1 MSFSH
6 WFIIWRMLYSYELPS
21 IDNAKAKANISLDVL
36 SGKKGFDAILIDD
49 FLYNHYPE
57 IRPLWNNMFEYNSKV
72 VEKRHTLARLIDE
85 RLRTLL
91 RTDTYRYLDEPGKY
105 YHLDYNEFDL

>member
-1 MSFSH
+1 LLNSIYHLQEIRIRFLLFH
-6 WFIIWRMLYSYELPS
+6 FFHDLYQQ
-21 IDNAKAKANISLDVL
+21 NVL